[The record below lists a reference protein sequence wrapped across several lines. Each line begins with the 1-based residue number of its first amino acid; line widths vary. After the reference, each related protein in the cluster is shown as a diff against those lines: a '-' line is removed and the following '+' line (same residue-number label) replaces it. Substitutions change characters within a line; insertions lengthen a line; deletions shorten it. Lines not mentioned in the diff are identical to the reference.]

1 MGKELEFKLQAD
13 SEDTLLQILNDP
25 DILSRVEGKWRKIPM
40 KTTYFDNPMG
50 HFSRYN
56 WTFRH
61 RMEGDT
67 SVVCLKTPHPDKNTR
82 NEWETEGEMGEAAV
96 AALLEAGAPT
106 ELLAFYG
113 DGTLVIRCGA
123 QFLRR
128 CVMLRFAD
136 GSRAELALDVGVLRG
151 ATQEEALCELEL
163 ELYEGE
169 AAETLALVRLLCQR
183 YGLQEQPKSKYARA
197 KALQ

>member
-1 MGKELEFKLQAD
+1 MGKELEFKLQVSD
-13 SEDTLLQILNDP
+13 PQTLLQILNDP
-25 DILSRVEGKWRKIPM
+25 EILSRVEGEWREIPM
-40 KTTYFDNPMG
+40 KTTYFDNSLG
-50 HFSRYN
+50 QFSKYS

-61 RMEGDT
+61 RMEGDA
-67 SVVCLKTPHPDKNTR
+67 SVVCLKTPHPDKHVR
-82 NEWETEGEMGEAAV
+82 NEWETEGEMGDQAV
-96 AALLEAGAPT
+96 AALIEQGAPL

-113 DGTLVIRCGA
+113 DGNLTPRCGA
-123 QFLRR
+123 EFVRR

-136 GSRAELALDVGVLRG
+136 GSRAELAGDVGLLRG
-151 ATQEEALCELEL
+151 RTQEEALCELEL

-169 AAETLALVRLLCQR
+169 ATQTIALVQDLCQR

>member
-1 MGKELEFKLQAD
+1 MGKELEFKLQVG
-13 SEDTLLQILNDP
+13 EKETLLQILSDP
-25 DILSRVEGKWRKIPM
+25 EILSRVEGEWREIPM
-40 KTTYFDNPMG
+40 KTTYFDNSLG
-50 HFSRYN
+50 QFSKYS

-61 RMEGDT
+61 RMEGDA
-67 SVVCLKTPHPDKNTR
+67 SVVCLKTPHPDKHVR
-82 NEWETEGEMGEAAV
+82 NEWETEGEMGDKAV
-96 AALLEAGAPT
+96 AALIEQGAPL

-113 DGTLVIRCGA
+113 DGNLTPRCGA
-123 QFLRR
+123 EFVRR

-136 GSRAELALDVGVLRG
+136 GSRAELAGDVGLLRG
-151 ATQEEALCELEL
+151 RTQEEALCELEL

-169 AAETLALVRLLCQR
+169 ATQTIALVQDLCRR

>member
-1 MGKELEFKLQAD
+1 MGKELEFKLQVD
-13 SEDTLLQILNDP
+13 RQDTLMQILHDP
-25 DILSRVEGKWRKIPM
+25 DILSRVDGEWREIPM
-40 KTTYFDNPMG
+40 KTTYFDNPVG
-50 HFSRYN
+50 QFSRYN

-61 RMEGDT
+61 RMEGAK
-67 SVVCLKTPHPDKNTR
+67 SVVCLKTPHPDKHTR
-82 NEWETEGEMGEAAV
+82 NEWETEGELGDTAV
-96 AALLEAGAPT
+96 AALIEKGAPV

-113 DGTLVIRCGA
+113 DGTLVPRCGA
-123 QFLRR
+123 EFVRR

-136 GSRAELALDVGVLRG
+136 GSRAELAGDIGLLRG
-151 ATQEEALCELEL
+151 MTQEQALCELEL

-169 AAETLALVRLLCQR
+169 ATEAIALVRLLCQR

>member
-1 MGKELEFKLQAD
+1 MGKELEFKLQVD
-13 SEDTLLQILNDP
+13 GQDILTQILNDP
-25 DILSRVEGKWRKIPM
+25 DILSRVDGEWREIPM
-40 KTTYFDNPMG
+40 KTTYFDNAVG
-50 HFSRYN
+50 QFSRYN

-61 RMEGDT
+61 RMEGEQ
-67 SVVCLKTPHPDKNTR
+67 SVVCLKTPHPDTHTR
-82 NEWETEGEMGEAAV
+82 NEWETEGKMGEQAV
-96 AALLEAGAPT
+96 AALIEKGAPV

-113 DGTLVIRCGA
+113 NGKLIPRCGA
-123 QFLRR
+123 EFVRR

-136 GSRAELALDVGVLRG
+136 GSRAELAGDVGLLRG
-151 ATQEEALCELEL
+151 LTQEEALCELEL

-169 AAETLALVRLLCQR
+169 ATETVALVRLLCQR

>member
-1 MGKELEFKLQAD
+1 MGKELEFKLQVSD
-13 SEDTLLQILNDP
+13 KDTLLRILADP
-25 DILSRVEGKWRKIPM
+25 EILSCVEGEWREIPM
-40 KTTYFDNPMG
+40 KTTYFDNPLG
-50 HFSRYN
+50 QFSQYS

-61 RMEGDT
+61 RMEGEA
-67 SVVCLKTPHPDKNTR
+67 SVVCLKTPHPDKHVR

-96 AALLEAGAPT
+96 AALIAQGAPV

-113 DGTLVIRCGA
+113 DGTLVTRCGA
-123 QFLRR
+123 EFVRR

-136 GSRAELALDVGVLRG
+136 GSRAELAGDAGLLRG
-151 ATQEEALCELEL
+151 KTQEVALCELEL

-169 AAETLALVRLLCQR
+169 AAQTVALVQRLCQR
-183 YGLQEQPKSKYARA
+183 YGLKEQPKSKYARA